1 MPVKTNRYDNL
12 PTRDITTQQLLWKL
26 IGREYTKED
35 ILEFLEMVFQEE
47 FLEKWLSSRQIEEH
61 LRDCWEHE
69 LKIREKN
76 PDYYYAHMYFGTELP
91 KKWWSEESDKR
102 DFIKGFKKHLNH
114 EYDEYEGFMSVLYE
128 EYLEKCNRQSV
139 QKPIPQGYTR
149 VRLQSGKRG
158 VPLD

>member
-1 MPVKTNRYDNL
+1 MNKSSIMEVTRYHNL
-12 PTRDITTQQLLWKL
+12 TTEGFFNELY
-26 IGREYTKED
+26 GDYTQEECEK
-35 ILEFLEMVFQEE
+35 ILEEE
-47 FLEKWLSSRQIEEH
+47 FPDFLDLWMISRQGEEH
-61 LRDCWEHE
+61 RRDCWEHE

-76 PDYYYAHMYFGTELP
+76 PDYYYAHMYFGTELE

-102 DFIKGFKKHLNH
+102 DFIKAFKKHLNH
-114 EYDEYEGFMSVLYE
+114 EYDDYEHFMGVLYE